1 MSLQGHLGHELS
13 AWVGGSG
20 LEHLLI
26 KTFMLIERAQHIG
39 TFSPTP
45 MLFTF
50 ASLNILFN

>member
-1 MSLQGHLGHELS
+1 MGLQGHLGHEPS

-26 KTFMLIERAQHIG
+26 KTFMFLERAQRIS